1 MTNKE
6 AAYYIARY
14 TKDNEQNL
22 TKRTIQ
28 ALYIAYN
35 VLINQSNVY
44 IKKDELSN
52 LKRADIVQVLD
63 KTNNTINRLLFYDIS
78 KDGVAMFV
86 NHYGIDVLKNI
97 NTYEKDW
104 VVYIDTEAK
113 EWLSDIKE

>member
-28 ALYIAYN
+28 ALHIAYN
-35 VLINQSNVY
+35 ILINQSNVY

-52 LKRADIVQVLD
+52 LR
-63 KTNNTINRLLFYDIS
+63 
-78 KDGVAMFV
+78 
-86 NHYGIDVLKNI
+86 
-97 NTYEKDW
+97 
-104 VVYIDTEAK
+104 
-113 EWLSDIKE
+113 